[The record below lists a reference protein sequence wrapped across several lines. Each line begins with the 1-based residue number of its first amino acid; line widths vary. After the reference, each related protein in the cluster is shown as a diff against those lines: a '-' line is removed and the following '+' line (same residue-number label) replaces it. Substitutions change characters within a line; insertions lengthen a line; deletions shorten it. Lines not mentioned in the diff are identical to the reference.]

1 MSKAERNEV
10 VNAVAQSEN
19 YRLEIP
25 AADFV
30 TASTEKDWLMT
41 HKNDEYPI
49 LSDSVAQ
56 PADSVDWDCT
66 NVVSSPESNRVRITF
81 APSDD

>member
-1 MSKAERNEV
+1 MSKAKRNEV
-10 VNAVAQSEN
+10 VNVVAQSEN

-30 TASTEKDWLMT
+30 TASADKDWLMT

-56 PADSVDWDCT
+56 SADSVGWDCT
-66 NVVSSPESNRVRITF
+66 NVVSSPEPNRVRVTF
-81 APSDD
+81 VPSDG